1 MVRLNTF
8 VNISIAILIIKHSK
22 MQFLTFHTYVRFY
35 LLSMFWP
42 VTHNKTVE
50 DFSHLYRWHLKV
62 NFYGDFMKLFFLIPT
77 VKQFLERLWKFYEE
91 LGKACVHDFTYLS
104 MTFEQMQHNHFF
116 YRKS

>member
-1 MVRLNTF
+1 
-8 VNISIAILIIKHSK
+8 

-50 DFSHLYRWHLKV
+50 DFAHLYRWH
-62 NFYGDFMKLFFLIPT
+62 FYGDFTKFFFLIPT

-104 MTFEQMQHNHFF
+104 TTFEQMQHNHFF
-116 YRKS
+116 LQEIMKFIQVAWKSCVNVCVQ